1 MKKTVAL
8 IAVLAAGITLASAAP
23 VLSLHGAAGNGFFG
37 TSFANDSINENQKTW
52 GENWDFAFGAGLNFS
67 LGGNFGIQ
75 PEVNFAINN
84 AGYTVN
90 DSTRTRSYNYMSVDV
105 PVLLTFRVNK
115 WNLLIGPYVS
125 FPVTQLTETVKTSP
139 DATAVTNTKN
149 IVNQPFTIWGLTV
162 GAGYEERIG
171 IGRLVFGARYS
182 LDFTPIKI
190 EGLLGG
196 ATDVFYRRALYL
208 DVSYKLALDF

>member
-1 MKKTVAL
+1 MKKTMAL

-37 TSFANDSINENQKTW
+37 TSFANDTINQNQKTW

-75 PEVNFAINN
+75 PEVNLAINN
-84 AGYTVN
+84 AGLTYNNTEHTV
-90 DSTRTRSYNYMSVDV
+90 SCNYMSLDI
-105 PVLLTFRVNK
+105 PLLLTFRVNK
-115 WNLLIGPYVS
+115 WNFLVGPYVS
-125 FPVTQLTETVKTSP
+125 FPLTQLTLTEKFTANSASTSTF
-139 DATAVTNTKN
+139 DITNA
-149 IVNQPFTIWGLTV
+149 PFTVWGLTI

-171 IGRLVFGARYS
+171 IGRLVIGARYS
-182 LDFTPIKI
+182 FDFTPIQQKV
-190 EGLLGG
+190 GN
-196 ATDVFYRRALYL
+196 TSYNVFTRRALYL

>member
-1 MKKTVAL
+1 MKKTMAL

-37 TSFANDSINENQKTW
+37 TSFAKDSDNQNQKTW

-75 PEVNFAINN
+75 PEVNLAINN
-84 AGYTVN
+84 AGYTYN
-90 DSTRTRSYNYMSVDV
+90 TESTLSFNYMSLDI
-105 PVLLTFRVNK
+105 PLLLTFRVNK
-115 WNLLIGPYVS
+115 WNFLVGPYVS
-125 FPVTQLTETVKTSP
+125 FPLTQLTRTMKL
-139 DATAVTNTKN
+139 TANSDPSTNTFDIAN
-149 IVNQPFTIWGLTV
+149 APFTVWGLTI

-171 IGRLVFGARYS
+171 IGRLVIGARYS
-182 LDFTPIKI
+182 FDFTPIQAKNT
-190 EGLLGG
+190 LGVNDF
-196 ATDVFYRRALYL
+196 TRRALYL

>member
-1 MKKTVAL
+1 MKKTMAL

-37 TSFANDSINENQKTW
+37 TSFANDTVNQNQKTW

-75 PEVNFAINN
+75 PEVNLAINN
-84 AGYTVN
+84 AGYTYN
-90 DSTRTRSYNYMSVDV
+90 TESTLSFNYMSLDI
-105 PVLLTFRVNK
+105 PLLLTFRVNK
-115 WNLLIGPYVS
+115 WNFLVGPYVS
-125 FPVTQLTETVKTSP
+125 FPLTQLTRTTKPNANSNPITSTF
-139 DATAVTNTKN
+139 DIANA
-149 IVNQPFTIWGLTV
+149 PFTVWGLTI

-171 IGRLVFGARYS
+171 IGRLVIGARYS
-182 LDFTPIKI
+182 FDFTPIQQKV
-190 EGLLGG
+190 GNTSFDLF
-196 ATDVFYRRALYL
+196 TRRALYL

>member
-1 MKKTVAL
+1 MKKTMAL

-37 TSFANDSINENQKTW
+37 TSFANDELNKNQKTW

-75 PEVNFAINN
+75 PEVNLAINN
-84 AGYTVN
+84 AGYTYN
-90 DSTRTRSYNYMSVDV
+90 TESTLSFNYMSLDI
-105 PVLLTFRVNK
+105 PLLLTFRVNK
-115 WNLLIGPYVS
+115 WNFLVGPYVS
-125 FPVTQLTETVKTSP
+125 FPLTQLTTTAKANANSDPSTS
-139 DATAVTNTKN
+139 TADIANA
-149 IVNQPFTIWGLTV
+149 PFTVWGLTI

-171 IGRLVFGARYS
+171 IGRLVIGARYS
-182 LDFTPIKI
+182 FDFTPIQIKN
-190 EGLLGG
+190 GLGVIDF
-196 ATDVFYRRALYL
+196 TRRALYL

>member
-1 MKKTVAL
+1 MKKTMAL

-37 TSFANDSINENQKTW
+37 TSFANDTVNQNQKTW

-75 PEVNFAINN
+75 PEVNLAINN
-84 AGYTVN
+84 AGYTYN
-90 DSTRTRSYNYMSVDV
+90 TETTFSYNYMSLDI
-105 PVLLTFRVNK
+105 PLLLTFRVNK
-115 WNLLIGPYVS
+115 WNFLVGPYVS
-125 FPVTQLTETVKTSP
+125 FPLTQLTFTDKPTANSNPITSTF
-139 DATAVTNTKN
+139 DIANA
-149 IVNQPFTIWGLTV
+149 PFTVWGLTI

-171 IGRLVFGARYS
+171 IGRLVIGARYS
-182 LDFTPIKI
+182 FDFTPIQQKV
-190 EGLLGG
+190 GNTSFDLF
-196 ATDVFYRRALYL
+196 TRRALYL

>member
-1 MKKTVAL
+1 MKKTMAL

-37 TSFANDSINENQKTW
+37 TSFANDTINQNQKTW

-75 PEVNFAINN
+75 PEVNLAINN
-84 AGYTVN
+84 AGYTINNSEATV
-90 DSTRTRSYNYMSVDV
+90 SSNYMSLDI
-105 PVLLTFRVNK
+105 PLLLTFRVNK
-115 WNLLIGPYVS
+115 WNFLVGPYVS
-125 FPVTQLTETVKTSP
+125 FPLTQLTSTAKPNANSDPTTSTF
-139 DATAVTNTKN
+139 DIANA
-149 IVNQPFTIWGLTV
+149 PFTVWGLTI

-171 IGRLVFGARYS
+171 IGRLVIGARYS
-182 LDFTPIKI
+182 FDFTPIQAKAY
-190 EGLLGG
+190 GVT
-196 ATDVFYRRALYL
+196 ADYFTRRALYL

>member
-1 MKKTVAL
+1 MKKTMAL

-37 TSFANDSINENQKTW
+37 TSFANDTVNQNPKTW

-75 PEVNFAINN
+75 PEVNLAINN
-84 AGYTVN
+84 AGYTYN
-90 DSTRTRSYNYMSVDV
+90 TESTLSFNYMSVDV

-125 FPVTQLTETVKTSP
+125 FPVTQLTKTVKASP
-139 DATAVTNTKN
+139 DATAVTNTEN

-171 IGRLVFGARYS
+171 IGRLVIGARYS
-182 LDFTPIKI
+182 FDFTPIQIKN
-190 EGLLGG
+190 GLGVIDF
-196 ATDVFYRRALYL
+196 TRRALYL

>member
-1 MKKTVAL
+1 MKKTMAL

-37 TSFANDSINENQKTW
+37 TSFAKDSDNQNQKTW

-75 PEVNFAINN
+75 PEVNLAINN
-84 AGYTVN
+84 AGYTYN
-90 DSTRTRSYNYMSVDV
+90 TESTLSFNYMSLDI
-105 PVLLTFRVNK
+105 PLLLTFRVNK
-115 WNLLIGPYVS
+115 WNFLVGPYVS
-125 FPVTQLTETVKTSP
+125 FPLTQLTRT
-139 DATAVTNTKN
+139 TKPN
-149 IVNQPFTIWGLTV
+149 ANSDPITRTFDIANAPFTVWGLTI

-171 IGRLVFGARYS
+171 IGRLVIGARYS
-182 LDFTPIKI
+182 FDFTPIQAKNT
-190 EGLLGG
+190 LGVNDF
-196 ATDVFYRRALYL
+196 TRRALYL

>member
-1 MKKTVAL
+1 MKKTMAL

-37 TSFANDSINENQKTW
+37 TSFANDTVNQNQKTW

-75 PEVNFAINN
+75 PEVNLAINN
-84 AGYTVN
+84 AGYTYN
-90 DSTRTRSYNYMSVDV
+90 TESTLSFNYMSLDI
-105 PVLLTFRVNK
+105 PLLLTFRVNK
-115 WNLLIGPYVS
+115 WNFLVGPYVS
-125 FPVTQLTETVKTSP
+125 FPLTQLTRTTKPNANSNPITSTF
-139 DATAVTNTKN
+139 DIANA
-149 IVNQPFTIWGLTV
+149 PFTVWGLTI

-171 IGRLVFGARYS
+171 IGRLVIGARYS
-182 LDFTPIKI
+182 FDFTPIQAKNT
-190 EGLLGG
+190 LGVNDF
-196 ATDVFYRRALYL
+196 TRRALYL

>member
-1 MKKTVAL
+1 MKKTMAL

-37 TSFANDSINENQKTW
+37 TSFANDELNKNQKTW

-75 PEVNFAINN
+75 PEVNLAINN
-84 AGYTVN
+84 AGYTYN
-90 DSTRTRSYNYMSVDV
+90 TESTLSFNYMSLDI
-105 PVLLTFRVNK
+105 PLLLTFRVNK
-115 WNLLIGPYVS
+115 WNFLVGPYVS
-125 FPVTQLTETVKTSP
+125 FPLTQLTLTEKL
-139 DATAVTNTKN
+139 TANSDPGTGTFDIANA
-149 IVNQPFTIWGLTV
+149 PFTVWGLTI

-171 IGRLVFGARYS
+171 IGRLVIGARYS
-182 LDFTPIKI
+182 FDFTPIQQKV
-190 EGLLGG
+190 GNTSFDLV
-196 ATDVFYRRALYL
+196 TRRALYL